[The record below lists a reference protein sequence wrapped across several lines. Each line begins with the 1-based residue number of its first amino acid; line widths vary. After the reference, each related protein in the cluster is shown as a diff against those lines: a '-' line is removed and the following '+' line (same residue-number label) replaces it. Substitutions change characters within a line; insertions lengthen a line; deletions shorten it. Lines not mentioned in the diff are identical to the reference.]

1 MATSSYDQARPGQT
15 DPTHESTGPEVARL
29 PREILSGARQDEHVS
44 PVLPPLPT
52 SIVGSLP
59 QPDWLIDRDRLG
71 HQFPPRVRAAELWRV
86 SPEFLQEAQDD
97 ATLTAIRA
105 QEEAGLDILTDGEI
119 RRESYSNHFATA
131 LEGLDLDRPGTVR
144 NRSGIDIPVPRVVS
158 ELRRP
163 GPVQTEDVR
172 FLRVHTDRTIK
183 ITVPGPFTM
192 AQQAQNDHYP
202 DDRALALAY
211 ADVVREEIADLFAA
225 GADIVQ
231 IDEPWLQA
239 RPEVARRYG
248 VEVVTRAVA
257 DAAGPVHVHLCFG
270 YAAMVAERPEGYSFL
285 PELADV
291 PADTISVETAQ
302 SHLDPATLRPL
313 RGKGIALGV
322 LDLSTPDVETPETIA
337 DRVRRALDH
346 VDVHRLVLSSDCG
359 LKYLPRAAAVG
370 KMRALADAAALLR
383 AEL

>member
-1 MATSSYDQARPGQT
+1 MPAP
-15 DPTHESTGPEVARL
+15 
-29 PREILSGARQDEHVS
+29 
-44 PVLPPLPT
+44 LPPLPT
-52 SIVGSLP
+52 MVVGSLP

-86 SPEFLQEAQDD
+86 PEQLLAEAQDD
-97 ATLTAIRA
+97 ATLAVIRA

-131 LEGLDLDRPGTVR
+131 LDGLDLDSPGTVR
-144 NRSGIDIPVPRVVS
+144 NRSGKDIPVPRVTGDI
-158 ELRRP
+158 RRP
-163 GPVQTEDVR
+163 RPVQVDDVR
-172 FLRVHTDRTIK
+172 FLRAHTDRAVK

-192 AQQAQNDHYP
+192 AQQAQDDHYG

-231 IDEPWLQA
+231 LDEPWLQA
-239 RPEVARRYG
+239 RPEIARRYG
-248 VEVVTRAVA
+248 AEALTRALA
-257 DAAGPVHVHLCFG
+257 GAAGPVHVHLCFG
-270 YAAMVAERPEGYSFL
+270 YAAMVADRPEGYSFL
-285 PELADV
+285 PELADT

-313 RGKGIALGV
+313 REKGIALGV
-322 LDLSTPDVETPETIA
+322 LDLSTPEVETPVVVA
-337 DRVRRALDH
+337 DRVRRALDD
-346 VDVHRLVLSSDCG
+346 VDVDRLVLSSDCG
-359 LKYLPRAAAVG
+359 LKYLPRASAEG
-370 KMRALADAAALLR
+370 KMRSLAQAAQLLR

>member
-1 MATSSYDQARPGQT
+1 MTGQT
-15 DPTHESTGPEVARL
+15 GADGSDAREHRIGGGPP

-97 ATLTAIRA
+97 ATLKAIRA

-291 PADTISVETAQ
+291 PADAISVETAQ

-359 LKYLPRAAAVG
+359 LKYLPRAAAAG
-370 KMRALADAAALLR
+370 KMRALAEAAALLR
-383 AEL
+383 DDL

>member
-1 MATSSYDQARPGQT
+1 MPA
-15 DPTHESTGPEVARL
+15 
-29 PREILSGARQDEHVS
+29 
-44 PVLPPLPT
+44 LPT

-59 QPDWLIDRDRLG
+59 QPGWLIDRDRLA
-71 HQFPPRVRAAELWRV
+71 HQFPPRVRARELWRV
-86 SPEFLQEAQDD
+86 PEELLAEAQDD
-97 ATLTAIRA
+97 ATLLAIRS

-131 LEGLDLDRPGTVR
+131 LEGIDLDRPGTVL
-144 NRSGIDIPVPRVVS
+144 NRSGKEIPVPRVVGD
-158 ELRRP
+158 LARR
-163 GPVQTEDVR
+163 GPIQAADVR
-172 FLRVHTDRTIK
+172 FLRAHTDRTVK

-192 AQQAQNDHYP
+192 AQQSQDDHYG

-248 VEVVTRAVA
+248 AEAVTRAVEGA
-257 DAAGPVHVHLCFG
+257 PGPVHLHLCFG

-285 PELADV
+285 PELADTPV
-291 PADTISVETAQ
+291 DTVSVETAQ
-302 SHLDPATLRPL
+302 SHLDPAQLRPL

-322 LDLSTPDVETPETIA
+322 LDLSTPEVETPEVVA
-337 DRVRRALDH
+337 DRVRRALDD
-346 VDVHRLVLSSDCG
+346 VDVERLVLTSDCG
-359 LKYLPRAAAVG
+359 LKYLPRDSAAG
-370 KMRALADAAALLR
+370 KMRSLARAAELLR
-383 AEL
+383 AELR

>member
-1 MATSSYDQARPGQT
+1 MPSAA
-15 DPTHESTGPEVARL
+15 L
-29 PREILSGARQDEHVS
+29 PKLA
-44 PVLPPLPT
+44 T

-59 QPDWLIDRDRLG
+59 QPDWLIDRDRLA

-86 SPEFLQEAQDD
+86 PAELLDEAQDD
-97 ATLTAIRA
+97 ATLLAVRS
-105 QEEAGLDILTDGEI
+105 QEHAGLDIVTDGEI

-131 LEGLDLDRPGTVR
+131 LDGIDLDHPGTVL
-144 NRSGIDIPVPRVVS
+144 NRSGKEIPVPRVTGEIS
-158 ELRRP
+158 RP
-163 GPVQTEDVR
+163 RPIQADDVR
-172 FLRVHTDRTIK
+172 FLRAATDRIIK

-192 AQQAQNDHYP
+192 AQQAQDDHYG

-239 RPEVARRYG
+239 RPEVARTYG
-248 VEVVTRAVA
+248 AEAVSRALEG
-257 DAAGPVHVHLCFG
+257 AAGTVHVHLCFG
-270 YAAMVAERPEGYSFL
+270 YAAMVSERPEGYSFL
-285 PELADV
+285 PELADT
-291 PADTISVETAQ
+291 PADAISVETAQ

-322 LDLSTPDVETPETIA
+322 LDLSTPEVETPEVIA
-337 DRVRRALDH
+337 DRVRRALDD
-346 VDVHRLVLSSDCG
+346 VDVDKLVLSSDCG
-359 LKYLPRAAAVG
+359 LKYLPRESAAG
-370 KMRALADAAALLR
+370 KMRSLALAAEILR

>member
-1 MATSSYDQARPGQT
+1 MPDR
-15 DPTHESTGPEVARL
+15 H
-29 PREILSGARQDEHVS
+29 
-44 PVLPPLPT
+44 PPLPT
-52 SIVGSLP
+52 MIVGSLP

-71 HQFPPRVRAAELWRV
+71 HRFPPRVRARELWRI
-86 SPEFLQEAQDD
+86 PPPFLQEAQDD
-97 ATLTAIRA
+97 ATLAAIRA
-105 QEEAGLDILTDGEI
+105 QEEAGLDVVTDGEI

-131 LEGLDLDRPGTVR
+131 LDGLDLEHPGTVR
-144 NRSGIDIPVPRVVS
+144 NRSGIDIPVPRVTG

-163 GPVQTEDVR
+163 VPVQVDDVR
-172 FLRVHTDRTIK
+172 FLRAHTDRRVK

-192 AQQAQNDHYP
+192 AQQSQDEHYR

-248 VEVVTRAVA
+248 AEAVTRAIA
-257 DAAGPVHVHLCFG
+257 DAPGPVHVHLCFG

-285 PELADV
+285 PELADT
-291 PADTISVETAQ
+291 PADTISIETAQ
-302 SHLDPATLRPL
+302 SHLDPATLAPL
-313 RGKGIALGV
+313 KGKGIALGV
-322 LDLSTPDVETPETIA
+322 LDLSTPEVETAETVA

-346 VDVHRLVLSSDCG
+346 VDVDRLALSSDCG
-359 LKYLPRAAAVG
+359 LKYLPRASAAG
-370 KMRALADAAALLR
+370 KMRALAGAAALLR
-383 AEL
+383 TEL

>member
-1 MATSSYDQARPGQT
+1 MP
-15 DPTHESTGPEVARL
+15 
-29 PREILSGARQDEHVS
+29 LS
-44 PVLPPLPT
+44 LPPLPT
-52 SIVGSLP
+52 MIVGSLP

-71 HQFPPRVRAAELWRV
+71 HQFPPRVRAAELWRI
-86 SPEFLQEAQDD
+86 PAPNLAEAQDD
-97 ATLTAIRA
+97 ATLVTVRA
-105 QEEAGLDILTDGEI
+105 QEEAGLDVLTDGEI

-131 LEGLDLDRPGTVR
+131 LDGLDVDRPGTVR
-144 NRSGIDIPVPRVVS
+144 NRSGIDIPVPRVVG

-163 GPVQTEDVR
+163 APVQVDDVR
-172 FLRVHTDRTIK
+172 FLRAHTDRPIK

-192 AQQAQNDHYP
+192 AQQAQNDHYA

-248 VEVVTRAVA
+248 AEAVTRALT

-270 YAAMVAERPEGYSFL
+270 YAAMVADRPAGYSFL
-285 PELADV
+285 PELADT
-291 PADTISVETAQ
+291 PADTISIETAQ
-302 SHLDPATLRPL
+302 SRLDPATLRPL

-322 LDLSTPDVETPETIA
+322 LDLSTPDVETPETVA
-337 DRVRRALDH
+337 DRVRRALDD
-346 VDVHRLVLSSDCG
+346 VDVDRLMLSSDCG
-359 LKYLPRAAAVG
+359 LKYLPRASAAG
-370 KMRALADAAALLR
+370 KMRSLAEAAALVR
-383 AEL
+383 SELVTQRSGGRNVASAVASML